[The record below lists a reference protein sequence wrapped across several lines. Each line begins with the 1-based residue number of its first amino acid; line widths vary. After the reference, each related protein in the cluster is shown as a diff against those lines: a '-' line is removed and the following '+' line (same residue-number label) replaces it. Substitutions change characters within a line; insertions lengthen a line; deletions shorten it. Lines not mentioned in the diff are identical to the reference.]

1 MTQRTANHA
10 RLEAG
15 ADDHIG
21 MAMKLISNG
30 TVYAPENR
38 GRTDILIGGG
48 KVLHLAA
55 HIDPRSLPGD
65 VEVIDAAGLAVVP
78 GFVDG
83 HQHFT
88 GGGGEGGFHTRTPEM
103 RVSMNF
109 DNGVTTAVGLL
120 GTDALTRSVESLY
133 AKTEAF
139 NNEGLTALMLTGSY
153 WHPSPTVTGS
163 VGRDLTYLRPAIGV
177 KLALADTRGPHIDA
191 PGLAALAADVRVA
204 ALVAGKPGI
213 ITVHTGI
220 REARLSLILR
230 VVKDYGIRADM
241 FVATHVNRHDPALLE
256 QVLQLAALGAT
267 ADATC
272 LTEVPPAGDR
282 HLTAADF
289 ALTAQERGLFDRV
302 TFSSDA
308 GGSLPV
314 WDSDRRHIVGMGIGS
329 PCSLLFELNRLVNS
343 LGMDLSQA
351 LRPLTSTPA
360 ALYGLAGRKGE
371 ICPDADADLVVLDPA
386 TMTIAHVLAGGRVV
400 KRDGSLVVKGYFE

>member
-1 MTQRTANHA
+1 
-10 RLEAG
+10 
-15 ADDHIG
+15 
-21 MAMKLISNG
+21 MKIICNG
-30 TVYAPENR
+30 IVYAPEKR
-38 GRTDILIGGG
+38 GRADILIGGG
-48 KVLHLAA
+48 KILHLGTS
-55 HIDPRSLPGD
+55 IDPRSLPGE
-65 VEVIDAAGLAVVP
+65 VEVIDASGLAVVP

-139 NNEGLTALMLTGSY
+139 NNEGLTAFMLTGSY

-220 REARLSLILR
+220 REERLSLILS

-272 LTEVPPAGDR
+272 LTEVPPEGDK

-289 ALTAQERGLFDRV
+289 ALAAQERGLFHRV

-308 GGSLPV
+308 GGSLPI

-329 PCSLLFELNRLVNS
+329 PRSLLFELNRLVNS

-351 LRPLTSTPA
+351 LCPLTSTPA

-371 ICPDADADLVVLDPA
+371 ISAGADADLVVLDPA
-386 TMTIAHVLAGGRVV
+386 TMGIAHVLAGGRVV